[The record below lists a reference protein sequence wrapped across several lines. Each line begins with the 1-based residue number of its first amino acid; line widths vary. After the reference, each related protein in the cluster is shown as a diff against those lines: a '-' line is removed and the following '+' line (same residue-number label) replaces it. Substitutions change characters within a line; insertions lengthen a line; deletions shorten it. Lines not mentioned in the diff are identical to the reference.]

1 MKIKKL
7 ISLMIAGGIA
17 AGGFAGVAHGADLM
31 AVYRDAVAYDAQ
43 IAAARAALDAGREKL
58 PQGRAGLLPNVG
70 LSGSTVWNDT
80 DTKLRDP
87 GTPSRESQYNTNGWT
102 VSLTQPLFR
111 WQNWVAYTQSE
122 LAVVQAEAQFRQ
134 AQQELIIRTVV
145 AYFDVLVAQD
155 VLATTQA
162 QKVAIAE
169 QLESAKR
176 NFEVG
181 TATITDSQ
189 EAQSRFDLAVAQE
202 IAAQNDLNVKRQ
214 VLRTVIGKEPEG
226 LKNVK
231 TGVQLKPPQ
240 PADIEKW
247 VEMAESD
254 SAPVQVSQA
263 QYEIAMRE
271 IERQRAG
278 HYPTVDLV
286 ATRGRSSTT
295 STTVTAGVAGSGVG
309 SDTNT
314 NTIGLQLS
322 VPLFAGGATS
332 SRTREAVALK
342 EKAAADLDY
351 ARRNAALNARQ
362 GYLGV
367 TAGLAQVKAFE
378 AALTSSQLSVES
390 NKLGYEVGVR
400 INIDVLNAQSQL
412 YETRQ
417 KLVKAR
423 MDTLIALLRLKAAS
437 GSLGE
442 DGRGGHQRAAG
453 VISSRVRAVAPR
465 WRSAKARPASPICC
479 RRCPSDS
486 RATTWLTRSSASRMA
501 SAAPQ
506 AMASRAASA
515 KFRVDGP
522 IRIGVPQAAASI
534 RFWLPKSSRLPP
546 MKAISAAA

>member
-1 MKIKKL
+1 MKKM
-7 ISLMIAGGIA
+7 ISLMIAGSIS
-17 AGGFAGVAHGADLM
+17 AGGFAGIAHGADLM
-31 AVYRDAVAYDAQ
+31 AVYRDAMAYDAQ
-43 IAAARAALDAGREKL
+43 YAAARAALDAGREKL
-58 PQGRAGLLPNVG
+58 PQGRAGLLPNIG
-70 LSGSTVWNDT
+70 LSGSTVWNELDT
-80 DTKLRDP
+80 NFRTP
-87 GTPSRESQYNTNGWT
+87 GVATRNSQYNTNGWT

-162 QKVAIAE
+162 QKISIAE

-226 LKNVK
+226 LKNVRSM
-231 TGVQLKPPQ
+231 VQLKTPQ

-247 VEMAESD
+247 AEMAESD
-254 SAPVQVSQA
+254 STPVQVSQA

-286 ATRGRSSTT
+286 ATRGRNSSTAI
-295 STTVTAGVAGSGVG
+295 VAAGVAGGGAG
-309 SDTNT
+309 SDSNT

-322 VPLFAGGATS
+322 VPIFAGGATS
-332 SRTREAVALK
+332 SKTREAVALK

-351 ARRNAALNARQ
+351 ARRTAALNARQ

-417 KLVKAR
+417 KLVRAR
-423 MDTLIALLRLKAAS
+423 MDTLISLLRLKAAA

-442 DGRGGHQRAAG
+442 DD
-453 VISSRVRAVAPR
+453 VVAIN
-465 WRSAKARPASPICC
+465 A
-479 RRCPSDS
+479 
-486 RATTWLTRSSASRMA
+486 L
-501 SAAPQ
+501 
-506 AMASRAASA
+506 
-515 KFRVDGP
+515 
-522 IRIGVPQAAASI
+522 
-534 RFWLPKSSRLPP
+534 LE
-546 MKAISAAA
+546 

>member
-1 MKIKKL
+1 MKPGRNAEFAMKMKKM
-7 ISLMIAGGIA
+7 ISLMSAGCLSVGLA
-17 AGGFAGVAHGADLM
+17 ATFVPLAHGADLM

-43 IAAARAALDAGREKL
+43 YAAARAALDAGREKL

-70 LSGSTVWNDT
+70 LTGSTVWT
-80 DTKLRDP
+80 ESDTKLRDP
-87 GTPSRESQYNTNGWT
+87 RFASRESQYNTNGWT
-102 VSLTQPLFR
+102 VSLTQPVFR
-111 WQNWVAYTQSE
+111 WQNWVAYNQSE
-122 LAVVQAEAQFRQ
+122 LAVVQAEAQFSLAKQ
-134 AQQELIIRTVV
+134 DLIIRTVV

-189 EAQSRFDLAVAQE
+189 EAQSRYDLAIAQE

-226 LKNVK
+226 LKPVK
-231 TGVQLKPPQ
+231 SGVRLDTPQ

-247 VEMAESD
+247 AEMAETGSNV
-254 SAPVQVSQA
+254 VQISQA
-263 QYEIAMRE
+263 QYEIAERE

-286 ATRGRSSTT
+286 ATRGRSSISETT
-295 STTVTAGVAGSGVG
+295 ATSAGIGLNVG

-322 VPLFAGGATS
+322 IPIFSGGATS

-342 EKAAADLDY
+342 EKAAADLEN
-351 ARRNAALNARQ
+351 ARRTAALNARQ

-367 TAGLAQVKAFE
+367 TSGMAQVRAFE
-378 AALTSSQLSVES
+378 AALVSSQSSVDS

-412 YETRQ
+412 YDTRQ

-423 MDTLIALLRLKAAS
+423 MDTLISLLRLKAAA
-437 GSLGE
+437 GSLSEE
-442 DGRGGHQRAAG
+442 D
-453 VISSRVRAVAPR
+453 V
-465 WRSAKARPASPICC
+465 
-479 RRCPSDS
+479 
-486 RATTWLTRSSASRMA
+486 T
-501 SAAPQ
+501 
-506 AMASRAASA
+506 
-515 KFRVDGP
+515 
-522 IRIGVPQAAASI
+522 
-534 RFWLPKSSRLPP
+534 
-546 MKAISAAA
+546 AINALLD